1 MNILWCLCTNA
12 DKRGDLVSHKINPT
26 THWQLQLVWLRI
38 YLAQNVLSIYLL
50 VGTIFPPLIMHFM
63 AMMCVACDYI
73 NGSMDEIGLGFQL
86 MPHSISHAC
95 HLQRI
100 STMR

>member
-1 MNILWCLCTNA
+1 MSNAGLVLIKSTNHPLPA
-12 DKRGDLVSHKINPT
+12 AARMAQDLFGSKCIE
-26 THWQLQLVWLRI
+26 
-38 YLAQNVLSIYLL
+38 YLYLL
-50 VGTIFPPLIMHFM
+50 VGTGLPPLIMHFM

-86 MPHSISHAC
+86 MSHSISHAC